1 MKKVILG
8 KTNELVSRISLG
20 TWSYGGANTTGE
32 MAVGW
37 AGQKDEDSRLAL
49 QRAWELGIN
58 HWDTADVYG
67 DGHSETII
75 GSMWKNIPRKDIFLA
90 TKFGWSMGNYAHY
103 YHPKHM
109 RIQFENSLK
118 NLQTDTVDLL
128 YLHHCNFGDSEEYFD
143 DANELLH
150 KLQEEGKVR
159 FIGLSDWSSKKI
171 MKFIDRVNPDVVQP
185 YRNVMDDGYASSGLK
200 KWIEK
205 NNAGV
210 CFFSP
215 LKHGLLT
222 GKYHAPVTFPDGDF
236 RSNIPDFQRWDVLNA
251 MRDNKKNVE
260 IRFQGHPQPVLHGL
274 LDSLLTDVSTG
285 CVLLGQR
292 NVQQVE
298 AASSLGNPLN
308 KKDYDWI
315 KSNYLIRR

>member
-75 GSMWKNIPRKDIFLA
+75 GSMWKKIPRKDIFLA

-103 YHPKHM
+103 YHPTHM
-109 RIQFENSLK
+109 RIQLENSLK

-159 FIGLSDWSSKKI
+159 FIGLSDWSSEKI

-185 YRNVMDDGYASSGLK
+185 YRNVMDDEYASSGLK

-251 MRDNKKNVE
+251 MRDNKKKIE
-260 IRFQGHPQPVLHGL
+260 IRFQGHCQPVLHGL